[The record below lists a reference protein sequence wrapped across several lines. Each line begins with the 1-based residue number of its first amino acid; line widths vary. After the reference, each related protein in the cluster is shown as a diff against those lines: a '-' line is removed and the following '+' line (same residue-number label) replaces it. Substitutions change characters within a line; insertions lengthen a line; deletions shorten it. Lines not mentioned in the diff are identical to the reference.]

1 MRQMQIS
8 RFPGGRCRQVRWRVQ
23 HLASQGA
30 LRSQV
35 DTKHY
40 YLFNCVQ

>member
-23 HLASQGA
+23 YVTSQGA
-30 LRSQV
+30 LRSEV
-35 DTKHY
+35 G
-40 YLFNCVQ
+40 